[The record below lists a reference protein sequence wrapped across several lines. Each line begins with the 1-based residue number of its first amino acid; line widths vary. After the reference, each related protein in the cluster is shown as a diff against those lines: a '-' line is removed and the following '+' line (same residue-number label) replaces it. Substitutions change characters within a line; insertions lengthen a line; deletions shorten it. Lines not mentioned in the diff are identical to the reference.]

1 MSSKGKKHKRGDRGS
16 TEEEISVAKKQNME
30 EASSETKKD
39 DSTFGEDAC
48 ESNEENEA
56 SLKEIMHLLQNV
68 QQTLQEMRAES
79 RNMADEMKE
88 LKASFNKQSTEINAL
103 KKALKEIEKVNVEL
117 NKSVQSSRKKLAEQR
132 DEINEL
138 YDQQD
143 NLEQYTRKNSLEIH
157 GIPEDLYT
165 STEEVIIKLG
175 EQFQVP
181 ILPVDIDISHKLYTG
196 KNNPKGIIVKF
207 TSHKKKT
214 HFYKKRIELKNVKL
228 SDIFPGAPAAAIA
241 KFKGIFFNENLTS
254 YRKNIRKKANVMRRD
269 SLLVSAWSIEGKIF
283 VKTSPE
289 GSPIRIYCEDDL
301 NVL

>member
-39 DSTFGEDAC
+39 DSTLGEDAC

-117 NKSVQSSRKKLAEQR
+117 N
-132 DEINEL
+132 
-138 YDQQD
+138 
-143 NLEQYTRKNSLEIH
+143 
-157 GIPEDLYT
+157 
-165 STEEVIIKLG
+165 
-175 EQFQVP
+175 
-181 ILPVDIDISHKLYTG
+181 
-196 KNNPKGIIVKF
+196 
-207 TSHKKKT
+207 
-214 HFYKKRIELKNVKL
+214 
-228 SDIFPGAPAAAIA
+228 
-241 KFKGIFFNENLTS
+241 
-254 YRKNIRKKANVMRRD
+254 
-269 SLLVSAWSIEGKIF
+269 
-283 VKTSPE
+283 
-289 GSPIRIYCEDDL
+289 
-301 NVL
+301 